1 MFTELMVEEV
11 SLSAVRS
18 RRAVPEAAERTGG
31 EEAEKCGTRRG
42 GRGILGTCQIM
53 TAFQILFIESFRDQR
68 D

>member
-31 EEAEKCGTRRG
+31 EEAEKCGTRWE
-42 GRGILGTCQIM
+42 GRGILGT
-53 TAFQILFIESFRDQR
+53 
-68 D
+68 